1 MPKLKLPGIL
11 TLWFVLV
18 ATPFFFP
25 RNLPGHACCFFEAQS
40 TSEQKW
46 LEVRAQN
53 NYRNQNSVLLLMM

>member
-1 MPKLKLPGIL
+1 MIVYTKYFRVSIFFTRGLHS
-11 TLWFVLV
+11 
-18 ATPFFFP
+18 FFP